1 MRNCALHQIGALP
14 LGVNSAGK
22 IETFLITTRG
32 SRRWII
38 PKGRTIPGLEPHDLA
53 ASEALKEAGS

>member
-1 MRNCALHQIGALP
+1 LP

>member
-22 IETFLITTRG
+22 IETFLITTR
-32 SRRWII
+32 II
-38 PKGRTIPGLEPHDLA
+38 PKGKTIPGLEPHDVA
-53 ASEALKEAGS
+53 ASDALKEAGS

>member
-22 IETFLITTRG
+22 IETFLITTR
-32 SRRWII
+32 II